1 VNFGVKLHDLSDNEE
16 ENYPG
21 YDTAQ
26 GGGGGGGGGG
36 GLIKTGFNRQTQQ
49 L

>member
-1 VNFGVKLHDLSDNEE
+1 VNLGVKLHDFSDNEE

-26 GGGGGGGGGG
+26 GGIGGGGG